1 MGTLERTETL
11 THRLGSDGLVTIKA
25 VGGTIRARGIDG
37 EEAHVTVVYRIR
49 AHDQASA
56 ERALETGRV
65 QIERGERWLE
75 IETPERRLSTG
86 LAWLFSGA
94 RVNAD
99 ISVEL
104 PWGSTVRLETIS
116 GGIEAVSLTGDQK
129 YRTISGDVR
138 LWSVGGPVDAGTVSG
153 SFMLDK
159 GLDVWLRA
167 STVSGSVRARAE
179 RFRSTSISSTSG
191 GMTVAGAFDP
201 AGQHKADSISGGMDL
216 MPFSGVTVELKSVS
230 GSIRADAQTRVEG
243 GRGNSR
249 AIFGD
254 GLAYMRVS
262 STSGSLRL
270 SAPPPAGSD
279 AATAGGDSSFGSAPA
294 AEPSPSEASAES
306 SEPTATES
314 WTAGTD
320 TDEASP
326 EPAEDTTGSDEDEL
340 AVLYALERGEIG
352 VDEAADRLERP
363 RR

>member
-11 THRLGSDGLVTIKA
+11 THRLGSGGLVTIKA
-25 VGGTIRARGIDG
+25 VGGTIRARGIEG

-153 SFMLDK
+153 SFMLDR

-191 GMTVAGAFDP
+191 GMTIAGAFDP

-216 MPFSGVTVELKSVS
+216 MPSSGLTVELKSVS
-230 GSIRADAQTRVEG
+230 GSIRGDAQIRVEG

-249 AIFGD
+249 AVFGD
-254 GLAYMRVS
+254 GLANMRVS

-270 SAPPPAGSD
+270 SAPPQAASD
-279 AATAGGDSSFGSAPA
+279 ASTPAGDSSFGSAPA
-294 AEPSPSEASAES
+294 AASSPSEASAES

-314 WTAGTD
+314 WTAGAD
-320 TDEASP
+320 TDEASL
-326 EPAEDTTGSDEDEL
+326 ESAEDSAGSDEDEL